1 MNNKGIIIFFC
12 LSIINSPYVLANNKV
27 YYKGQIGF
35 NSNFKTKSNE
45 LFYKYSK
52 NQPIKIPLIYQ
63 FGLGYYLTS
72 NIRAELIYTQLKGN
86 YNFSKN
92 DYTPILFQDHT
103 TGDIITSIPGTTT
116 YIYKQNLLA
125 RGAMIHLY
133 YDLLPDKA
141 IQPYLGIGVG
151 YTIVTHKN
159 TNFYNNKKYD
169 LTDYNSITNYYY
181 PPRKSKNLSYSLMS
195 GIAIKIHKNVTFD
208 IEYKFHYLGKNPGF
222 NEIHIRKNTSPVVK
236 KGKNPSSFRLNA
248 HIISA
253 GLRFSF

>member
-1 MNNKGIIIFFC
+1 MIKFFIF
-12 LSIINSPYVLANNKV
+12 LSLLILNAPYAFANNKI
-27 YYKGQIGF
+27 YYKVQIGIKSSF
-35 NSNFKTKSNE
+35 KANSNEK
-45 LFYKYSK
+45 FYRYSK

-63 FGLGYYLTS
+63 FGAGYYVAN
-72 NIRAELIYTQLKGN
+72 NIRAELIYVQLKGN
-86 YNFSKN
+86 YNFSESGAMN
-92 DYTPILFQDHT
+92 IPV
-103 TGDIITSIPGTTT
+103 ITNPNLTIPV
-116 YIYKQNLLA
+116 IYSDNFKQNVLV
-125 RGAMIHLY
+125 RGAMMNLY
-133 YDLLPDKA
+133 YDLLTDKA

-151 YTIVTHKN
+151 YTIITHKN
-159 TNFYNNKKYD
+159 TNYHRYIKAGYKHTINYD
-169 LTDYNSITNYYY
+169 YFSN
-181 PPRKSKNLSYSLMS
+181 KSKNLSYSLMS